1 MKLKWY
7 SYVICSALIIVALF
21 CGIKLIDMFGV
32 KNATYGTPTT
42 IEEQQGLDEIERYDF
57 GLILFDDQDNDG
69 TYTYQQTY
77 APVDF
82 NGNLNEYTMYFN
94 SQPVQN
100 IEQSSGS
107 LRGNITFAFYDVNGA
122 VITSATLEINLV
134 FYEGSTQLLI
144 EIENTKDAV
153 SYFTTYMNYNG
164 AVLKI
169 LTKGEIA

>member
-107 LRGNITFAFYDVNGA
+107 LSGDITFTFYDVDNT

>member
-21 CGIKLIDMFGV
+21 CGIKLIDMFNV

-57 GLILFDDQDNDG
+57 GLIIFNDQDNDG

-94 SQPVQN
+94 SQPVQQ

-107 LRGNITFAFYDVNGA
+107 LSGDITFTFYDVDGA

>member
-122 VITSATLEINLV
+122 VITNATLEINLV